1 MTQRC
6 ILDRP
11 EYLAHIFPPVSSAR
25 SPLPA
30 DAEDVAVPVAEGVRL
45 GCRMYAAAADGPT
58 ILYFHGNGET
68 VGEYD
73 EIADDYRRQGLNLFV
88 ATYRGYG
95 WSDGTPTVTAMF
107 ADALAI
113 SGFVTGW
120 LAEKRFTGPVVVMGR
135 SLGSASAI
143 EIALRHGQH
152 YKGLILESGFADTL
166 PLAAALG
173 IGLDGLDVREEDCFN
188 NGGKIEEIKLPT
200 LILHGA
206 RDQLIPPYQAERLQM
221 RSGARNKQF
230 LLIPGA
236 DHNSLIA
243 MAGVHYFECIK
254 KFVDEICG
262 LNTWRQRR
270 RKFKDNQ
277 NNQD

>member
-1 MTQRC
+1 MTEHC

-11 EYLAHIFPPVSSAR
+11 EYLAHIFCPVPAAR
-25 SPLPA
+25 SPLP
-30 DAEDVAVPVAEGVRL
+30 DNAEDVVITVAAGVRL
-45 GCRMYAAAADGPT
+45 GCRLYAVAPDSPT
-58 ILYFHGNGET
+58 ILYFHGNGEI
-68 VGEYD
+68 VSDYD
-73 EIADDYRRQGLNLFV
+73 KIADDYRRQGINLFV

-95 WSDGTPTVTAMF
+95 WSDGTPTVTAMYS
-107 ADALAI
+107 DALAI

-120 LAEKRFTGPVVVMGR
+120 LAERKYGGPLVVMGR

-143 EIALRHGQH
+143 EIALHHGQQ
-152 YKGLILESGFADTL
+152 YKGMILESGFADTL

-173 IGLDGLDVREEDCFN
+173 IRFDDSDIREEDCFN
-188 NGGKIEEIKLPT
+188 NGGKIADIKLPT

-206 RDQLIPPYQAERLQM
+206 RDQLISPYQAEKLQM
-221 RSGARNKQF
+221 QSGAKNKQF

-243 MAGVHYFECIK
+243 MAGVQYFQCIR
-254 KFVDEICG
+254 KFIDDICG

-270 RKFKDNQ
+270 RKFKDNE
-277 NNQD
+277 NNRD

>member
-1 MTQRC
+1 MTESC

-11 EYLAHIFPPVSSAR
+11 EYLAHIFSPVPAASTL
-25 SPLPA
+25 LP
-30 DAEDVAVPVAEGVRL
+30 DNAEDVAITVAEGVRL
-45 GCRMYAAAADGPT
+45 GCRFYAVAPDSPT

-68 VGEYD
+68 VSDYD
-73 EIADDYRRQGLNLFV
+73 EIADDYRRQGLNLFI

-95 WSDGTPTVTAMF
+95 WSEGSPTVTAMF
-107 ADALAI
+107 SDALAI
-113 SGFVTGW
+113 SSFVTGW
-120 LAEKRFTGPVVVMGR
+120 LEENKFGGPLIVMGR

-143 EIALRHGQH
+143 EIALHHGQH
-152 YKGLILESGFADTL
+152 YRGMILDSGFADTL

-173 IGLDGLDVREEDCFN
+173 ISLDGLDIEEEDCFN
-188 NGGKIEEIKLPT
+188 NGGKIADIKLPT

-206 RDQLIPPYQAERLQM
+206 RDQLIPPYQAEKLQM
-221 RSGARNKQF
+221 QSGARNKQF

-243 MAGVHYFECIK
+243 MAGVQYFQCIR
-254 KFVDEICG
+254 KFIDEICG

-270 RKFKDNQ
+270 RQFKNHETKRD
-277 NNQD
+277 